1 MLQYEM
7 VGDLFSENE
16 AHMMPRKRSTSR
28 AGKNVSKSK
37 RSVGSEVCYLIQ
49 SYQRSTTTFW
59 PEGNLNLVCRMCE
72 QIVHLLGMITK

>member
-37 RSVGSEVCYLIQ
+37 RSVGSEV
-49 SYQRSTTTFW
+49 
-59 PEGNLNLVCRMCE
+59 
-72 QIVHLLGMITK
+72 

>member
-49 SYQRSTTTFW
+49 SYQRSTTTF
-59 PEGNLNLVCRMCE
+59 
-72 QIVHLLGMITK
+72 